1 MGDAVLESEM
11 RDRVALRRAGRD
23 SFPGRAP
30 RKRDEPPSD

>member
-23 SFPGRAP
+23 SALSVS
-30 RKRDEPPSD
+30 EISLT